1 MRHTAIPMPKA
12 ANEGG
17 RVWVLEDSAL
27 EAEMVRRALAAAHH
41 DVEMFTDG
49 SVVLERAAS
58 TQTPDVVVLDW
69 QLPGVS
75 GVEVCRVL
83 RATHDAMSL
92 PILMLTSHGHKD
104 AVLEAL
110 AAGAND
116 YVTKPY
122 DMPEVIARVSTLVR
136 TSHLQRAQKRRASH
150 LALSADIGAALTTGK
165 NLLEIAERCCDA
177 IHTHLGGVAIE
188 IWTTR
193 AAELSLFATRT
204 WAGTHVPEPVVR
216 AVAAH
221 QQPLLTD
228 DVKAHPELGR
238 HDCGKAK
245 GFAAVPLVVRG
256 ESVGVLAF
264 CTSHPLSDALGVL
277 GTVADLL
284 ALGIAR
290 SRVEEERAV
299 LFDRE
304 RNTRAEAE
312 AANRSKDEFLAMVSH
327 ELRTPLNAITGWT
340 SMLLAG
346 GLDAARAKRA
356 LETIERSA
364 RSQAQLI
371 DDLLDISR
379 IVSGKLRVN
388 VGSVDVPSVA
398 EMALESVRLAADS
411 KGVSLEAV
419 VDSAAGQLTGDA
431 DRIQQIIWNLLSNA
445 IKFTPRGGTVKL
457 AVTREERGIVIAVD
471 DTGQGIPP
479 EFLPYVFERFK
490 QIDGTMTRA
499 KGGLGLGLAIVKHLI
514 ELHGGTIEV
523 HSEGLGKGASF
534 RAVLPGA
541 GPQRDSGV
549 DPGPTFSSS
558 RPMFDRPRELEGL
571 RVLVLDDEADARDLI
586 KTLLESCKMHV
597 TVASYAADAFEV
609 VRSGS
614 VDVVLSDIAMPVED
628 GLSFIKRVRA
638 LPRDEGGR
646 LPAVALTAYARLED
660 RTRALRA
667 GFNSHVAKP
676 VEASELLAVIAS
688 LVRR

>member
-1 MRHTAIPMPKA
+1 
-12 ANEGG
+12 
-17 RVWVLEDSAL
+17 
-27 EAEMVRRALAAAHH
+27 MVRRALAVHH

-49 SVVLERAAS
+49 SVVLERAAA
-58 TQTPDVVVLDW
+58 TPVPDVVVLDW
-69 QLPGVS
+69 QLPGIS
-75 GVEVCRVL
+75 GVEVCRIL
-83 RATHDAMSL
+83 RAGNDAMSL

-122 DMPEVIARVSTLVR
+122 DMPEVIARVGTLVR
-136 TSHLQRAQKRRASH
+136 TSRLQRAQLRRSRH

-177 IHTHLGGVAIE
+177 IAAHLDGAAIE
-188 IWTTR
+188 VWTQR
-193 AAELSLFATRT
+193 AGGLALFTSRT
-204 WAGTHVPEPVVR
+204 APGSHVPK
-216 AVAAH
+216 AVIESVSAR
-221 QQPLLTD
+221 QQPILTD
-228 DVKAHPELGR
+228 DIHTHAELEG
-238 HDCGKAK
+238 HDCGRAS

-256 ESVGVLAF
+256 ETVGVLAF
-264 CTSHPLSDALGVL
+264 CTSQPLNDALSVL

-290 SRVEEERAV
+290 ARVEEERV
-299 LFDRE
+299 ILFERE

-340 SMLLAG
+340 AMLLAG
-346 GLDAARAKRA
+346 GLEPARAKRA

-379 IVSGKLRVN
+379 IISGKLRVN

-411 KGVSLEAV
+411 KGVTLDAV

-445 IKFTPRGGTVKL
+445 IKFTPKGGRVQL
-457 AVTREERGIVIAVD
+457 RVTREDRGIVIVVED
-471 DTGQGIPP
+471 SGQGIPA
-479 EFLPYVFERFK
+479 EFLPHVFERFK
-490 QIDGTMTRA
+490 QIDGTMTRS
-499 KGGLGLGLAIVKHLI
+499 KGGLGLGLAIVKHLT

-541 GPQRDSGV
+541 APQRDSAA
-549 DPGPTFSSS
+549 DPGPTFSVP
-558 RPMFDRPRELEGL
+558 RPSFERPRELEGL
-571 RVLVLDDEADARDLI
+571 RVLVLDDEADARDLL
-586 KTLLESCKMHV
+586 KTLLESCKMRV
-597 TVASYAADAFEV
+597 TTASYAADAFEV
-609 VRSGS
+609 VRQQD
-614 VDVVLSDIAMPVED
+614 VDVVLSDIAMPIED

-646 LPAVALTAYARLED
+646 VPAVALTAYARLED

-676 VEASELLAVIAS
+676 VEASELLAVISS
-688 LVRR
+688 LVSR